1 MGPGPRG
8 PGPTLASLART
19 VAVVT
24 CPQCG
29 EENPDKFR
37 LCGYCGAKLAP
48 DVAPAEVRKTVTVVF
63 SDLVGSTSLGESVDS
78 ETLRELLAVY
88 FAEMRAAIEHHG
100 GLVEK
105 YIGDAV
111 MAVFG
116 LPRVREDDAL
126 RAVRAALE
134 MRERLAVLNQRLK
147 REWGVELQNRTGVNT
162 GEVVAGDPSTGQ
174 RLVTGDTVNVAARL
188 EQACPPL
195 GVLLGDST
203 YRLVRTAVDTGAV
216 QGLELKGKS
225 ELVTGYELLAVRE
238 AEAIPRNATS
248 SLVGRKEELSTLMS
262 ALEQA
267 KAQGRCQLVTVFA
280 PAGMGKSRL
289 LREFADLSGA
299 TVRSGRCLSYGD
311 NLTFAPLSQMVR
323 TAAGITEDDSPDA
336 ARAKVA
342 GLVPLAPDVA
352 VRIGAVLGLEERSL
366 SLDETFWAATAFL
379 ETLCAKGPT
388 IWLVDDIHWAEP
400 VFLKLLRHLA
410 AEAKGPLVVA
420 CSSRPE
426 LREEELQW
434 GDGERQRALTLTPL
448 SDEESHAV
456 VANLLHDD
464 AFNPEARERIAAAAG
479 GNPLYVEQLVSM
491 LLDDGALQP
500 GPEGGWVV
508 AHDLGH
514 LAIPPSISALLSARL
529 DRLRVDERQV
539 LERAAVIG
547 QACTEAMVVALC
559 DAALRPAV
567 GGLLLTL
574 VRKDYL
580 RVMSSAG
587 VRQDDSSLEFVHGLV
602 RETTY
607 QGLLKRTR
615 AELHQAHVDWL
626 EAETLTQTAEQEEVR
641 GYHLEQAFLI
651 LADLGRVD
659 ERLMAVGRRAS
670 KYLVAAGNR
679 ALGLGDMQAAGG
691 LFRRAAAVLPED
703 EVEQPSLLV
712 KAGEALAEVGDAEGA
727 EGALLR
733 AQRAAQT
740 IGREEVGASVLVA
753 LLNLR
758 FLTNGAT
765 PGALEEAERQLETL
779 ARYNDHLG
787 MARAYRLILNIHLAG
802 CRYVAAAEA
811 AARAVE
817 EVRRA
822 GDTVLEQWVAP
833 AVAGCAQLGP
843 TPVAE
848 AIGICQ
854 DILEQNQGNRR
865 SRAVVLWSL
874 SHLEAMRG
882 DFEAARALYQESRA
896 LLEGLGVKMMAA
908 LTSVTSG
915 PVEFL
920 AGNWP
925 RAEQELRGDY
935 DALRAMGERNFV
947 ATTAALLAE
956 AVYRQGRAAEALAL
970 TEFSRETAAADDV
983 ATQFLWRCVA
993 GKAHADAGAMDLGE
1007 RLVREG
1013 VAIISAAEIPV
1024 WLGTALLDEAYVLA
1038 KAGRPQEARSAIQ
1051 EALRQFEAKG
1061 DTVSAGRAHKLL
1073 LASNRGDRSA
1083 PGADRSRG

>member
-1 MGPGPRG
+1 M
-8 PGPTLASLART
+8 
-19 VAVVT
+19 AVVT

-37 LCGYCGAKLAP
+37 LCGFCGAKLVP
-48 DVAPAEVRKTVTVVF
+48 EVAPAEVRKTVTVVF
-63 SDLVGSTSLGESVDS
+63 SDLVGSTSLGERVDS
-78 ETLRELLAVY
+78 EALRELLAVY
-88 FAEMRAAIEHHG
+88 FSEMRSAIEHHG

-105 YIGDAV
+105 YIGDAI

-126 RAVRAALE
+126 RAVRASLE
-134 MRERLAVLNQRLK
+134 MRERLAILNQRLK
-147 REWGVELQNRTGVNT
+147 SEWGVELQNRTGVNT
-162 GEVVAGDPSTGQ
+162 GEVVAGDPTTGQ

-203 YRLVRTAVDTGAV
+203 YRLVRGAVDTGSV

-238 AEAIPRNATS
+238 AEAIPRNVTS
-248 SLVGRKEELSTLMS
+248 PLVGRQSELAALMS
-262 ALEQA
+262 ALSLA
-267 KAQGRCQLVTVFA
+267 KADRRCQLVTIFA

-311 NLTFAPLSQMVR
+311 NLTFAPLSDMVR
-323 TAAGITEDDSPDA
+323 AAVGIMDEDDPRSG
-336 ARAKVA
+336 RAK
-342 GLVPLAPDVA
+342 LAALLPHSPDVA
-352 VRIGAVLGLEERSL
+352 VRIGAVLGLEERTL
-366 SLDETFWAATAFL
+366 SLDETFWAATSLL
-379 ETLCAKGPT
+379 EVLCDAGPT
-388 IWLVDDIHWAEP
+388 IWIVDDIHWAEP

-410 AEAKGPLVVA
+410 AEAKAPLVVA

-426 LREEELQW
+426 LREDEPRW
-434 GDGERQRALTLTPL
+434 GEGERQSAMTLMPLT
-448 SDEESHAV
+448 DQESHAV
-456 VANLLHDD
+456 VANLLEDD

-491 LLDDGALQP
+491 LMDDGALIRSP
-500 GPEGGWVV
+500 DGGWLV
-508 AHDLGH
+508 ARDMNR

-559 DAALRPAV
+559 VEGLKPAV
-567 GGLLLTL
+567 GGLLRSLA
-574 VRKDYL
+574 RKEYL
-580 RVMSSAG
+580 QSLNSANAG
-587 VRQDDSSLEFVHGLV
+587 DGDTSFEFVHGLV

-626 EAETLTQTAEQEEVR
+626 EAKALTQTAEQEEIR
-641 GYHLEQAFLI
+641 GYHLEQAFRI

-659 ERLMAVGRRAS
+659 DGLRRLGRRAS
-670 KYLVAAGNR
+670 RYLVAAGNR

-691 LFRRAAAVLPED
+691 LLRRAAAVLPAD
-703 EVEQPSLLV
+703 EVEQPGLLV
-712 KAGEALAEVGDAEGA
+712 KAGEALAEVGDTEEADR
-727 EGALLR
+727 ALVR
-733 AQRAAQT
+733 AQQSAQT
-740 IGREEVGASVLVA
+740 IGREEVSASVRVA

-758 FLTNGAT
+758 FLADGAT
-765 PGALEEAERQLETL
+765 PGVLQEAERQLEIL
-779 ARYNDHLG
+779 GRHNDHLG
-787 MARAYRLILNIHLAG
+787 MARAFRLILNIHLAG
-802 CRYVAAAEA
+802 CRYVAAAAA
-811 AARAVE
+811 AARVVE
-817 EVRRA
+817 EVRLA
-822 GDTVLEQWVAP
+822 GDTLLEQWVAP

-843 TPVAE
+843 TPVGDAVR
-848 AIGICQ
+848 ICQ
-854 DILEQNQGNRR
+854 DILAQNQGNRR

-882 DFEAARALYQESRA
+882 NFDAARAMYVESRE
-896 LLEGLGVKMMAA
+896 LLEDLGVKMMAA

-920 AGNWP
+920 AEDWP
-925 RAEQELRGDY
+925 RAERELRGDFY
-935 DALRAMGERNFV
+935 ALRAMGERNFI

-956 AVYRQGRAAEALAL
+956 AVYRQGRGAEALSL
-970 TEFSRETAAADDV
+970 TEFSRKTAAADDV

-993 GKAHADAGAMDLGE
+993 GKAHVDEGASELGE
-1007 RLVREG
+1007 QLVREG

-1038 KAGRPQEARSAIQ
+1038 KVGRPQEARSATQ
-1051 EALRQFEAKG
+1051 EALRQFEGKG
-1061 DTVSAGRAHKLL
+1061 DTVSAGRARQML
-1073 LASNRGDRSA
+1073 LAVDE
-1083 PGADRSRG
+1083 